1 MEVSAYMA
9 SRLLEIQT
17 ADVAGAPMQSRQSVR
32 AIKGVGLEGDRYA
45 EMRGSYSQY
54 STGNFIT
61 VMTADVIERIRAV
74 DVLSALKFAETRR
87 NLLVDLD
94 DRSLVELRDGGFGLR
109 IGGVNLRL
117 MQQCSPCERLAHL
130 VRKPEYRDVL
140 AGMLGRF
147 HSGLFAAVWTTGVI
161 SVGDEVEVVDEREFL
176 FDRA

>member
-1 MEVSAYMA
+1 MA
-9 SRLLEIQT
+9 SRLIEIQT

-45 EMRGSYSQY
+45 TLSGSYSGFG
-54 STGNFIT
+54 TGNYIT
-61 VMTADVIERIRAV
+61 VMQADVIERIRASV
-74 DVLSALKFAETRR
+74 DVLKALKFAETRR

-117 MQQCSPCERLAHL
+117 MQTCSPCERLAHL
-130 VRKPEYRDVL
+130 ARRPEYREVL
-140 AGMLGRF
+140 AGMLDRF
-147 HSGLFAAVWTTGVI
+147 HSGLFAAVWKTGVI